1 MTQPIQCSNCGAVLL
16 EEDVF
21 CGECGA
27 PRPSETSPAEAKEE
41 PLTEMTEEPQPE
53 VPAEPRRDPLPEPGT
68 VDRSDPDTIWRVA
81 AAVLGVV
88 GAVVCLLGF
97 AGFML
102 FGLIEAEDMTPAE
115 NWLIS
120 AICCLLPIA
129 GTGVAMAI
137 AGLVIWWAR
146 LRNR

>member
-1 MTQPIQCSNCGAVLL
+1 MSQPIQCDNCGAVLL
-16 EEDVF
+16 KDDIY

-27 PRPSETSPAEAKEE
+27 PRPTVVASAEAVHE
-41 PLTEMTEEPQPE
+41 PEASPPQE
-53 VPAEPRRDPLPEPGT
+53 LGAGDET
-68 VDRSDPDTIWRVA
+68 KSDTAWRVA
-81 AAVLGVV
+81 AAVLGIV
-88 GAVVCLLGF
+88 GILVCLLGLAAF
-97 AGFML
+97 LL
-102 FGLIEAEDMTPAE
+102 FGLMEAEDVTPAE

-146 LRNR
+146 LRNH

>member
-1 MTQPIQCSNCGAVLL
+1 MTGPIQCANCGAVLL
-16 EEDVF
+16 KEDIF

-27 PRPSETSPAEAKEE
+27 PRPSETSPAEIMEE
-41 PLTEMTEEPQPE
+41 PLSDAA
-53 VPAEPRRDPLPEPGT
+53 PAAPPNRQAGSDT
-68 VDRSDPDTIWRVA
+68 VWRVV
-81 AAVLGVV
+81 AAVLGIG
-88 GAVVCLLGF
+88 GALVCLLGLAVF
-97 AGFML
+97 LL
-102 FGLIEAEDMTPAE
+102 FGLIETEDMTQAE

-120 AICCLLPIA
+120 TTCCLLPIA